1 MRKIG
6 HYAND
11 NARFSSNPNQ
21 PTAVSRI
28 IGAPARRHF
37 QSGEIAGPIEHPIG
51 ERLFLSVSV
60 VNLVAEGSI
69 ERGILHE
76 RVWFLRHID
85 IAEVRTED
93 GKLHLFVAI
102 DRTSKFAV
110 VELHEKATTRVAADF
125 LRALIKAVPYKVYT
139 VLTDNGIHFT
149 TPGNKTSAAS
159 DIKQALERG
168 EIFRAHAFESACAQ
182 NDIDQRLTKPKHSWT
197 TDVIDKCF
205 LFRFAIFSCCAR
217 VTARQR
223 ARCEVRSLKAR
234 FTPDLMLS

>member
-1 MRKIG
+1 
-6 HYAND
+6 
-11 NARFSSNPNQ
+11 
-21 PTAVSRI
+21 
-28 IGAPARRHF
+28 
-37 QSGEIAGPIEHPIG
+37 
-51 ERLFLSVSV
+51 
-60 VNLVAEGSI
+60 
-69 ERGILHE
+69 
-76 RVWFLRHID
+76 
-85 IAEVRTED
+85 
-93 GKLHLFVAI
+93 
-102 DRTSKFAV
+102 
-110 VELHEKATTRVAADF
+110 VAADF
-125 LRALIKAVPYKVYT
+125 LRALIKAVPYKVHT

-223 ARCEVRSLKAR
+223 ARCGVRSLKAR
-234 FTPDLMLS
+234 FTPDLMPQKGGGTRTPFRDWRGGESRSRWPSLH